1 MHFGVLHLRGAM
13 GCSVGS
19 YHTNNQAVE
28 VQLMRK
34 VLREQQILSAD
45 MPSEADDMLNV
56 LNPHCPGSLLESCF
70 DPYNKTILKLQSL
83 ASCNINGNMTFHFY
97 CQILTLNCCH
107 QNVKES
113 LPPLK
118 KKSSKIFT
126 DFCIPMSIFYTFLP
140 FMNTPDV
147 A

>member
-1 MHFGVLHLRGAM
+1 MTEEFPRTLTYASKLVDIDPNAFVQYTV
-13 GCSVGS
+13 CSKCDAVFTYEHGFTLQGN
-19 YHTNNQAVE
+19 HWQAVT
-28 VQLMRK
+28 QM
-34 VLREQQILSAD
+34 
-45 MPSEADDMLNV
+45 
-56 LNPHCPGSLLESCF
+56 
-70 DPYNKTILKLQSL
+70 
-83 ASCNINGNMTFHFY
+83 GNMTFHFHY
-97 CQILTLNCCH
+97 QILTLNCCH

-118 KKSSKIFT
+118 KKSSKMFA